1 MISTAISIPMTTM
14 EISCSIDKDKVSGKF
29 MKKVQSARCIY
40 CNALI
45 PKDVAYCPQCRH
57 SINDGYERVKQVPIR
72 AYRVTKTPR
81 EYFTVLP
88 YTGYIFCANCGQ
100 RLEIGSECCDHCG
113 AQIADKQAEKIAS
126 DKKNHRKKAWKQ
138 FKLQLKR
145 EKNIDR
151 RLPIFPT
158 VLILAGIG
166 GVLFLLIGHSD
177 VGSMLDHLT
186 DNYLDSYFK
195 KDIPIAN
202 IEVSSVNEFKPMYLC
217 DNDLDTAWSE
227 KIDAAGT
234 EQQITLYFADTYT
247 VEKLQLWSED
257 VQNDQTLSNNAQIR
271 EATLTYSDG
280 KQEKVVIRKSNLL
293 NDISTV
299 YLKKPVETSS
309 IKISIDSVYEQNKE
323 NICISEIRVQGKG
336 ETTKLPEPVHRNS
349 KVQDGVLACSD
360 EIGTKCEAY
369 PKPIRTLIN
378 QQDRPMVGEDVK
390 FVQAA
395 LYELGFT
402 NVSVT
407 GVYEDTTI
415 AAVKQFQQEN
425 GVASTGVIDH
435 RSAKKLYKK
444 LKTWRIDH
452 QNDTDRI
459 IWNDY
464 STLIDAK
471 KYKAFTSDKNLFTFY
486 YPEGFYSHMEHVDT
500 DETETI
506 RLWNDGDKSAA
517 EFSCVSRTDHLSV
530 AEQYRDLYDQTYDL
544 LYDPEVI
551 LNAEKTANG
560 GARFILTGYEG
571 DNHKTEVY
579 DLVYITDEWIREMK
593 ITFPSKR
600 DTEDMNHKWY
610 YVESMYRMCSF
621 SNSSLWARSYQEYI
635 DGVNSVGG

>member
-1 MISTAISIPMTTM
+1 M
-14 EISCSIDKDKVSGKF
+14 EILCSIDKDKVSGKF

-57 SINDGYERVKQVPIR
+57 SINDGYERAKQVPIR

-471 KYKAFTSDKNLFTFY
+471 KYKAFTSDNEVHPIYWTK
-486 YPEGFYSHMEHVDT
+486 
-500 DETETI
+500 I
-506 RLWNDGDKSAA
+506 RIK
-517 EFSCVSRTDHLSV
+517 
-530 AEQYRDLYDQTYDL
+530 
-544 LYDPEVI
+544 
-551 LNAEKTANG
+551 
-560 GARFILTGYEG
+560 
-571 DNHKTEVY
+571 
-579 DLVYITDEWIREMK
+579 
-593 ITFPSKR
+593 
-600 DTEDMNHKWY
+600 
-610 YVESMYRMCSF
+610 
-621 SNSSLWARSYQEYI
+621 
-635 DGVNSVGG
+635 